1 MGISHTY
8 IPSAVSFTRKY
19 VFCGEAEIILNYI
32 SNGTL
37 LLIRKTLEI
46 QSNLLEMEQRESKE
60 TRKEN
65 SKKKNRSA

>member
-46 QSNLLEMEQRESKE
+46 QSNLLRNGTERKQGNKE
-60 TRKEN
+60 RKQ
-65 SKKKNRSA
+65 